1 MSYCT
6 LPQWEQEKGD
16 EFRAMIDNVN
26 VSCSKGINSRNVAK
40 TWKTFYIPMDIER
53 ASTLSVTDKQSYIDS
68 CDIVSVDGKDYF
80 KMTYKNIQKFAT
92 LEQSNAY
99 HAFRKQHLCYVM
111 SEAIKGTEFCYKM
124 MGSNSPA
131 SDVDISVFSTALVPK
146 NPSKD
151 IQQILTTFN
160 RINAERFGKEGMAD
174 VFDANVYFTN
184 FLQVFE
190 VQGDEELNMKFDNV
204 REKLR
209 QYGSNVSVSANMN
222 MNVNMNAKASNVKSK
237 VIAKMSDKKPGMDI
251 GTISSGCFRLASNNQ
266 ISARALY
273 VQSINNSKQR
283 VYATQRLAEYM
294 GFSGSLLQDIMGL
307 GIAAR
312 NVSNSGAFFQQLDVL
327 FGECKKVASEIAK
340 LISIGEAEYKRL
352 MEDYFIQREYYIMDG
367 LKDQAVANELVNTL
381 SLATFLEDE
390 AYHSQG
396 AFLHINAQK
405 DWGFEL
411 TEDDYIDSILEN
423 LGFMME
429 YSDGLKHKGMS
440 PFARYEKINKYYSR
454 ISEALGKIEEGRVP
468 CGQAPLVA
476 SNININTRSTE
487 AQDKLRKDCSKDAGK
502 LKAYNDMVGR
512 MVGNFTEGIVSLEDV
527 AMMNME
533 QLNSVT
539 KSMMK
544 RILDNMVKLGL
555 QVYPFQQVGGLSKRR
570 TKKMEVV
577 TVPLNVASM
586 VLPPLAGGK
595 ESRKRNIRK
604 L

>member
-1 MSYCT
+1 MSYCS
-6 LPQWEQEKGD
+6 LPVWEQEKGE
-16 EFRAMIDNVN
+16 EFKAMIDSVN
-26 VSCSKGINSRNVAK
+26 VTCNKGINSRNVSK
-40 TWKTFYIPMDIER
+40 TWKTFYIPFDIEK
-53 ASTLSVTDKQSYIDS
+53 ASALSGIEKQSYIDS

-160 RINAERFGKEGMAD
+160 RINEERFGKEAMAD

-190 VQGDEELNMKFDNV
+190 VQGEGDEELNMKFDNV

-209 QYGSNVSVSANMN
+209 QYASNV
-222 MNVNMNAKASNVKSK
+222 NVNVNVNVNAKASNVKGK
-237 VIAKMSDKKPGMDI
+237 VVAKMSDKKPGMNV
-251 GTISSGCFRLASNNQ
+251 GTISSGCFRLATNNQ
-266 ISARALY
+266 INARALY

-294 GFSGSLLQDIMGL
+294 GFSSSLLQDIMGL
-307 GIAAR
+307 GIAPR
-312 NVSNSGAFFQQLDVL
+312 NISKGTDFFQQFGAL
-327 FGECKKVASEIAK
+327 FGECKKAEMEIAK
-340 LISIGEAEYKRL
+340 LVSIGEAEYKRL

-367 LKDQAVANELVNTL
+367 LKDQSVANELVNTL

-411 TEDDYIDSILEN
+411 SEDDYIDSILEN

-468 CGQAPLVA
+468 CGQV
-476 SNININTRSTE
+476 SNISMNTKSTE
-487 AQDKLRKDCSKDAGK
+487 AQDKLRKDCSKNAGK
-502 LKAYNDMVGR
+502 QNAYNDMIGR
-512 MVGNFTEGIVSLEDV
+512 MVGNFTEGIVNLQDV
-527 AMMNME
+527 GAMSME

-544 RILDNMVKLGL
+544 KILDNMVKLGL
-555 QVYPFQQVGGLSKRR
+555 QVYPFQQVGGLSKRKA
-570 TKKMEVV
+570 KKTEVV

-595 ESRKRNIRK
+595 DIRKRR
-604 L
+604 